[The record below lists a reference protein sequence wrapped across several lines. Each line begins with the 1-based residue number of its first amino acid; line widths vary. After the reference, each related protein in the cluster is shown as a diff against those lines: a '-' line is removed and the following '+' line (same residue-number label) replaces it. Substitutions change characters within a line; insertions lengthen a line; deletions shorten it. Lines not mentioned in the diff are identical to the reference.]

1 MDIIGGD
8 EIARLLRLKRYEQPP
23 PGYFEN
29 FLHEFRRRQRDELLR
44 QPIWS
49 VCTDRVRDFVFRHNV
64 RPLVWYPAGLA
75 AGLACAAII
84 SIWIYQ
90 PSDTTQLAL
99 QGSPIPNAPAN
110 MEKVFEAAPPAFTTS
125 LDMQPA
131 LPPRS
136 RHVRMLPV
144 DLPRSDPFVPLNL
157 EWESL
162 EDQGRLEK

>member
-1 MDIIGGD
+1 MDSFRDD

-23 PGYFEN
+23 SDYFEN

-44 QPIWS
+44 QPILS
-49 VCTDRVRDFVFRHNV
+49 VCVDRMRDFVFQHNV
-64 RPLVWYPAGLA
+64 RVLACYPAGIA
-75 AGLACAAII
+75 AVVACGAVI
-84 SIWIYQ
+84 SIWVYQ
-90 PSDTTQLAL
+90 QPDTAQLAVH
-99 QGSPIPNAPAN
+99 GSPVPSTPAN
-110 MEKVFEAAPPAFTTS
+110 IEKEFEVALPAFTTS
-125 LDMQPA
+125 FDMQPA

-162 EDQGRLEK
+162 EDQSRLEK